1 METPELL
8 DRLVRRETLEM
19 QDQVDNQVELEQ
31 RAKPDFLETL
41 EQPELS
47 EVLDRRGRVDL
58 LEIQALP
65 VQLVQ
70 SEPQVHPQF
79 IFYFL

>member
-1 METPELL
+1 
-8 DRLVRRETLEM
+8 M

>member
-1 METPELL
+1 
-8 DRLVRRETLEM
+8 M

-58 LEIQALP
+58 LEVQALP
-65 VQLVQ
+65 VQPVQ
-70 SEPQVHPQF
+70 SEPLVHPQF
-79 IFYFL
+79 IFYFLQFFSLLFLL

>member
-47 EVLDRRGRVDL
+47 EV
-58 LEIQALP
+58 
-65 VQLVQ
+65 
-70 SEPQVHPQF
+70 
-79 IFYFL
+79 